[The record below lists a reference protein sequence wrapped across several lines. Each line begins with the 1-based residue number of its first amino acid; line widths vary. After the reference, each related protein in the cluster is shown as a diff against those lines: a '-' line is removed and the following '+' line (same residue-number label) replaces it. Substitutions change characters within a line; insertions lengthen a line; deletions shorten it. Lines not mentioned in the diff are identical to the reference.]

1 MGHVTAAAGSSCE
14 ESDHASPSACS
25 AESRGS
31 LEAVPGL
38 PHPPHLTGLPPDGS
52 LHVDQMQASPSSS
65 KNGDGMLSWMEAY
78 AANLAAGKYS
88 LERLIEQDDAS
99 TTITLYPRQ
108 GRGTSEAVT
117 QGIKVA
123 AGAALIPERSN
134 PPEMFFSYR

>member
-1 MGHVTAAAGSSCE
+1 
-14 ESDHASPSACS
+14 
-25 AESRGS
+25 
-31 LEAVPGL
+31 
-38 PHPPHLTGLPPDGS
+38 
-52 LHVDQMQASPSSS
+52 
-65 KNGDGMLSWMEAY
+65 MLSWMEAY